1 MTRPTPTAAQLISA
15 EPVLCAGRQQ
25 LLIEQCLLRVIGG
38 GQRRGQRDRGEHT
51 EDQQPPNCATV
62 AAEAL
67 PHFFPRTRRADAG
80 AALGLHGMTPV
91 DAASNSRYWRQGEE
105 RAAGIL
111 SRGATPLGNSG

>member
-62 AAEAL
+62 AAETL
-67 PHFFPRTRRADAG
+67 PHFFPRTRRAAAG
-80 AALGLHGMTPV
+80 AQPLGLESMAVAKAWNHSR
-91 DAASNSRYWRQGEE
+91 DARE
-105 RAAGIL
+105 
-111 SRGATPLGNSG
+111 